1 MFGENLSN
9 TFGSFYCDTS
19 EGDGRAEAQAE
30 ARARERETLAAAEHA
45 AWVKEAAEKKAASK
59 ARCEE
64 EIRNG
69 WVFDTMALE
78 VRYVKRHEEGYREGE
93 SRRIAEG
100 TMKTGARLS
109 FFLDEPTRIKIDAHW
124 ARCSE
129 EAAHNVRLYK
139 PERHDGK
146 KPSYWVKVGYPA
158 GPKETH
164 PVQLVLKEREDYWT
178 VEEVWHG
185 K

>member
-1 MFGENLSN
+1 MSYGL
-9 TFGSFYCDTS
+9 
-19 EGDGRAEAQAE
+19 EGNWGLGRKDHDEKWSDFEYNQALRD
-30 ARARERETLAAAEHA
+30 AEREK
-45 AWVKEAAEKKAASK
+45 AWAAEKAAKKEKSK
-59 ARCEE
+59 TRCEE
-64 EIRNG
+64 EIATG
-69 WVFDTMALE
+69 WVFDTLALE

-109 FFLDEPTRIKIDAHW
+109 YFLDEPTRIKIDARW

-139 PERHDGK
+139 PERRDGK
-146 KPSYWVKVGYPA
+146 KPSYWIKVGYPA

-164 PVQLVLKEREDYWT
+164 PCQIILEEREDHWH
-178 VEEVWHG
+178 VETVWHG